1 MVLTQKNKIAD
12 EYSDS
17 VSTDSTTGCLSYCSM
32 RLYLPMY
39 HHRLWGHSLE
49 TTDKELDECSIAP
62 AISMVFNFNFNF
74 NCSIAPTL
82 PSNTTPPQKSAEI
95 TDCMVVGVQW
105 GSHLCSIVAWTR
117 AAQYIQYEKFQK
129 NSGSDTRIQNFG
141 SIGSIG
147 SVESIEN
154 IESIESFERIVSIVN
169 IVSIES
175 VESMTVLLEF
185 GYLQCKSSRSCRI

>member
-74 NCSIAPTL
+74 NCSIAPPL
-82 PSNTTPPQKSAEI
+82 PSNTTPPHLKKVPKS
-95 TDCMVVGVQW
+95 
-105 GSHLCSIVAWTR
+105 L
-117 AAQYIQYEKFQK
+117 
-129 NSGSDTRIQNFG
+129 
-141 SIGSIG
+141 
-147 SVESIEN
+147 
-154 IESIESFERIVSIVN
+154 
-169 IVSIES
+169 
-175 VESMTVLLEF
+175 TVW
-185 GYLQCKSSRSCRI
+185 